1 MGGAMIWICEDILR
15 KLLDKHVFPYG
26 MECLFTELNFR
37 NCKWLLFGTYHLP
50 SQAYGYYFDKL
61 DKAFDT
67 YSSYEKLFIEI
78 SELRK
83 NSFIMSMNYK
93 ILWKR
98 KRVSRVSTTLV
109 VETLQKQFFPV
120 YQIFINWFWHKF
132 VYCWKLTLKKLF
144 IEKIKNLI
152 LLDLMESKIRF
163 GKGKATSYTK
173 FDETIFTN
181 IKWTCTP
188 KE

>member
-15 KLLDKHVFPYG
+15 KLLDKHVFPYD

-78 SELRK
+78 SELRM
-83 NSFIMSMNYK
+83 NSFIYEHELQNIVKEKTCFKSVYDLSCRDFTK
-93 ILWKR
+93 TVFPGLSDFHK
-98 KRVSRVSTTLV
+98 LV
-109 VETLQKQFFPV
+109 
-120 YQIFINWFWHKF
+120 
-132 VYCWKLTLKKLF
+132 LT
-144 IEKIKNLI
+144 
-152 LLDLMESKIRF
+152 
-163 GKGKATSYTK
+163 
-173 FDETIFTN
+173 
-181 IKWTCTP
+181 
-188 KE
+188 